1 MGGEGCS
8 QSMLSS
14 LCSGGSTSPG
24 DLQQEVLLR
33 FARSASTSVFP
44 WSSQRPF
51 PVLVTLWDVRN
62 EQDQLSLLH
71 LWVSK
76 GFYLSLLVV
85 GSGSCC
91 SLCPSLKG
99 EGGNPINPS
108 VFLCSLSCFK
118 LERGDFLSEEWRERI
133 ANTRYSTAIE
143 CCFLSWIFGSLY
155 NGNWEAGQL
164 FI

>member
-1 MGGEGCS
+1 M
-8 QSMLSS
+8 
-14 LCSGGSTSPG
+14 PA
-24 DLQQEVLLR
+24 LL
-33 FARSASTSVFP
+33 ASP

-51 PVLVTLWDVRN
+51 PVLPRQESGRGWEQGGRNLWDLRN
-62 EQDQLSLLH
+62 EQGQLSLLH

-76 GFYLSLLVV
+76 MFDLSLVVCGVRELVQPV
-85 GSGSCC
+85 
-91 SLCPSLKG
+91 CPSLEG
-99 EGGNPINPS
+99 AGGNPVNPS

-155 NGNWEAGQL
+155 NGNWETSQL